1 MVEQSIALMTIIDI
15 AIIGSFAYSF
25 RIFQKHKK
33 LVIERKMR
41 SSMFLITLGMGS
53 IAVFY
58 LSDLITMFV
67 LPYFMPMQKAM
78 TQMNSL
84 HDNFEWF
91 ILPVGLI
98 FIVSGFC
105 RGVLQ
110 ASRVAGLLQENEGH
124 FRQKNDEAVTSRTKL
139 ERSEAELTDQNK
151 RFHAALEN
159 MSQGLCMFDRDKRL
173 IVCNRLYASMYGL
186 SSDLLT
192 PGTTFRQIL
201 EHRIRNNVFVGDD
214 SKKYI
219 EERLSSV
226 SEDKASKK
234 IQLLSDGRVFAIAHR
249 PLADGGWV
257 ATHEDISELAKA
269 EAMNQRLARI
279 VEDAVNEIY
288 VFDAESLKFIQVN
301 ASACEN
307 LGYSMEEL
315 GNLTPMDL
323 KPEFTTESFE
333 DHITP
338 LRSGQKS
345 HIQFDTTHR
354 RKDGSLY
361 DVKITLQQIRSQ
373 NQQVFAAIVEDVTE
387 RQQVER
393 ELKQSEELF
402 SKAFQ
407 SNPVPFSISGPDG
420 AIYDLNEAWLTTMG
434 YTREE
439 AIGNSSLKLGVWAD
453 PDMRVRFVEL
463 LKEKGTVNGFEAQYR
478 TKSGKLRDVEVSGE
492 WVLIRGEPRLFNIT
506 HDVTESKATERQ
518 LIEDRDSLQELVNL
532 ATADLKAKAHELE
545 ASLAKEKELN
555 ELQRQFV
562 SMASHEFRT
571 PLAIIDGTA
580 QRLRKSADRLSSDE
594 ALKRVDKIRDAVRRM
609 TRLMESTLTA
619 ARLDEGQVDIDIQSC
634 DVGRVISDVCV
645 RLQEISSDH
654 VITCDLSG
662 LPETIQAD
670 ASALDQVL
678 TNLLSNAVKYAPG
691 APDIQ
696 VKAHSE
702 GDAVVIQVRD
712 YGVGIDE
719 EDLPNMF
726 GRFFRAKSSAGIA
739 GTGIGLNLVKTLVEM
754 HGGTVSIDS
763 KKEDGSTFT
772 VRIPMA
778 GPPRSK
784 RAA

>member
-25 RIFQKHKK
+25 RIFHKHKK
-33 LVIERKMR
+33 LVIARKMR
-41 SSMFLITLGMGS
+41 SSMLLITLGMGS

-67 LPYFMPMQKAM
+67 LPYFIPRQDSM
-78 TQMNSL
+78 TLMKSL
-84 HDNFEWF
+84 HDNFEWL

-98 FIVSGFC
+98 FIISGFC

-124 FRQKNDEAVTSRTKL
+124 FQQKSDEAVTARSKL

-173 IVCNRLYASMYGL
+173 IVCNGLYASMYGL

-214 SKKYI
+214 SEKYI
-219 EERLSSV
+219 EERMAAV
-226 SEDKASKK
+226 CENEASTK
-234 IQLLSDGRVFAIAHR
+234 IQLLSDGRVFAISHR

-269 EAMNQRLARI
+269 EAMNQRLANI
-279 VEDAVNEIY
+279 VEDAINEIY

-301 ASACEN
+301 ASASKN
-307 LGYSMEEL
+307 LGYSMKEL
-315 GNLTPMDL
+315 SNLTPLDI
-323 KPEFTTESFE
+323 KPDFSREQFE
-333 DHITP
+333 ELVSP
-338 LRSGQKS
+338 LRSGEKTHMQLES
-345 HIQFDTTHR
+345 VHR

-361 DVKITLQQIRSQ
+361 DVKITVQQIQSQ
-373 NQQVFAAIVEDVTE
+373 NQQVFASIVEDVTGRKE
-387 RQQVER
+387 VER

-407 SNPVPFSISGPDG
+407 SNTVPYSISGPDG
-420 AIYDLNEAWLTTMG
+420 VIYDLNEAWLTTMG

-478 TKSGKLRDVEVSGE
+478 TKSGELRDMLVSGE
-492 WVLIRGEPRLFNIT
+492 WVMVRGEPRLFNIT

-518 LIEDRDSLQELVNL
+518 LVEDRDSLQKLVNL
-532 ATADLKAKAHELE
+532 ATTDLKAKAQELE
-545 ASLAKEKELN
+545 AALAKEKELN

-580 QRLRKSADRLSSDE
+580 QRLRKSAGNLSSNE
-594 ALKRVDKIRDAVRRM
+594 ALRRVDKIRDAVQRM

-619 ARLDEGQVDIDIQSC
+619 ARLDEGQIDIDMRSC
-634 DVGRVISDVCV
+634 DVGRLISEVCL
-645 RLQEISSDH
+645 RSQEISSDH
-654 VITCDLSG
+654 VISCELGD

-696 VKAHSE
+696 VKAYGN
-702 GDAVVIQVRD
+702 GDDVVIQVRD
-712 YGVGIDE
+712 HGLGIDE

-726 GRFFRAKSSAGIA
+726 GRFFRAKTSAGIA
-739 GTGIGLNLVKTLVEM
+739 GTGIGLSLVKALVEM

-763 KKEDGSTFT
+763 KKEEGSTFT
-772 VRIPMA
+772 IRLPKDV
-778 GPPRSK
+778 PPRSK
-784 RAA
+784 KAA